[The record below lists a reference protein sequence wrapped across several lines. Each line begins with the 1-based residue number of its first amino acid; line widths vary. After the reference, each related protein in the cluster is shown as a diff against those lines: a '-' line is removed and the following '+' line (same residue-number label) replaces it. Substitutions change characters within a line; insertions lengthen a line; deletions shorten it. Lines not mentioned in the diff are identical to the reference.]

1 MKNYVKPSIE
11 ISKFSVE
18 DIMSNSGVMGG
29 KSDMT
34 AAGQNLYDAY
44 KIDQSVATDA
54 VNIVEFNW

>member
-29 KSDMT
+29 KADMT
-34 AAGQNLYDAY
+34 AAGQNLYEAY
-44 KIDQSVATDA
+44 KTANTVTTDA
-54 VNIVEFNW
+54 ANIVEFNW

>member
-29 KSDMT
+29 KADMT
-34 AAGQNLYDAY
+34 TAGQNLYEAY
-44 KIDQSVATDA
+44 KTANTVTTDA
-54 VNIVEFNW
+54 ANIVEFNW